1 MIWLTLACTPAPDVA
16 AQSVSLV
23 YQSSVD
29 GEVEP
34 CG

>member
-1 MIWLTLACTPAPDVA
+1 MIWLTLACTPAAPTSSQA
-16 AQSVSLV
+16 VSLV

-29 GEVEP
+29 GEIEP